1 MPVGVAALRKGGE
14 RDFRLVGATLTKA
27 MGRSLVALL
36 LLAGTASAQE
46 ADSIIGTATV
56 VDSDGLRVGETSIM
70 LWGIESVER
79 GQFCSIDGQTWDC
92 YAAAVRALETISS
105 VAEVNCHPVAA
116 PDPYGRV
123 LAVCFV
129 DRTDINEAL
138 VRAGFALAKRDE
150 TEEYVPAEDAA
161 KAEGIGLWQG
171 QFMHP
176 ADFRLFNGRF
186 VDRP

>member
-1 MPVGVAALRKGGE
+1 MKALSE
-14 RDFRLVGATLTKA
+14 CLA
-27 MGRSLVALL
+27 ALL
-36 LLAGTASAQE
+36 LISGAASAQE

-56 VDSDGLRVGETSIM
+56 VDSDGMRVGGTSIM

-79 GQFCSIDGQTWDC
+79 GQFCNIDGQAWDC

-105 VAEVNCHPVAA
+105 VAEVTCHPVAA

-129 DRTDINEAL
+129 DGSDINEAL

-150 TEEYVPAEDAA
+150 TEDYVPAEGAA